1 MTLEEDEF
9 LVAGCRQKLSDL
21 LAWMKEAEK
30 AGLSMGLLFR
40 GTIGIK
46 MESITYEELNQRV
59 DILAHRRY

>member
-40 GTIGIK
+40 GTIGIN
-46 MESITYEELNQRV
+46 MGSITYELISV
-59 DILAHRRY
+59 